1 MQCADLAQKTFLVKI
16 EVRSEQGIN
25 VAKLIGRLDGFGA
38 KKAQHLI
45 ASFAPG
51 SALIFDC
58 SELSYL
64 SSAGVRVLFTAHKAA
79 TAEGAVVALSAVQP
93 YCASVLEMSELAG
106 VIPVYSS
113 PGEAVRALRGGSA
126 AAEGGELYATAAGTF
141 VFHTVGSAAGTIDIL
156 GDIANVIEC
165 AITPE
170 LVTGKPFFETEYS
183 LGLGALG
190 GTPEDY
196 LPVMGEAMMAAGTMV
211 WLPTDGNDTPDY
223 MIPRKASTA
232 VVLHTGFNASLR
244 GGFNE
249 FVEFTAAS
257 GRPASVRE
265 IYRALFDLAKERR
278 PDYRGVLGLAMRAEI
293 HEAFGA
299 GLTKS
304 PLLTNRPPN
313 GKMIT
318 DVSNHDTWFE
328 SDKTPR
334 HQGSTA
340 LICGAGED
348 LTADLSPI
356 DQDLLRRMFYINLA
370 NKASQS
376 EVLHNHAVFFRHAPS
391 PGGTQDMDVEMRRVV
406 EEGEFVDMRHLL
418 DQTTV
423 NSALI
428 AVNYVQEVREDVRK
442 G

>member
-1 MQCADLAQKTFLVKI
+1 MKI
-16 EVRSEQGIN
+16 ELREQNGVRI
-25 VAKLIGRLDGFGA
+25 AALAGRLDGFGA
-38 KKAQHLI
+38 KEAEKMVAGKTVDGPLVI
-45 ASFAPG
+45 
-51 SALIFDC
+51 DC
-58 SELSYL
+58 TELSYL
-64 SSAGVRVLFTAHKAA
+64 SSAGVRFLLGVQKAA
-79 TAEGAVVALSAVQP
+79 AASGSALVLSGLQP
-93 YCASVLEMSELAG
+93 FCASVLEMSGLSG
-106 VIPVYSS
+106 MIPVYATVAD
-113 PGEAVRALRGGSA
+113 AVHALRGGSA
-126 AAEGGELYATAAGTF
+126 AVEGERRETAAGAF
-141 VFHTVGSAAGTIDIL
+141 VFHTVGSTAGTIDIL

-170 LVTGKPFFETEYS
+170 LVAGKPFFETEYS

-190 GTPEDY
+190 GAPEDY

-223 MIPRKASTA
+223 MIPRKASTS
-232 VVLHTGFNASLR
+232 VVLRTGFNASLR

-249 FVEFTAAS
+249 FIEFTAVP

-299 GLTKS
+299 GITRS
-304 PLLTNRPPN
+304 PLFSNRPAN

-318 DVSNHDTWFE
+318 DATNYDEWFE

-348 LTADLSPI
+348 LTADLSQI
-356 DQDLLRRMFYINLA
+356 DQERLRRMFYINPA
-370 NKASQS
+370 NKASHN
-376 EVLHNHAVFFRHAPS
+376 EVLHNHAVFFRNAPA
-391 PGGTQDMDVEMRRVV
+391 PGGTRDMDVEMRRVV

-423 NSALI
+423 KSAWI
-428 AVNYVQEVREDVRK
+428 AVSYVQEVREDNRK